1 MCLLRPLLYLLLAA
15 LSAGSAMAGDA
26 DSQNPPALSL
36 KNGLVADSGGV
47 KNSVADVLNY
57 ERSSQPPLRAN
68 SWKRKLRSREMAL
81 DANGDVCY
89 TMRSYQVKP
98 KERFEEGED
107 SGVSYSTCQLAS
119 SFRVRSADAES
130 DVKLK

>member
-1 MCLLRPLLYLLLAA
+1 MFPLRPLLYLLLAA

-26 DSQNPPALSL
+26 ESQNPLSL
-36 KNGLVADSGGV
+36 NNGLVADSGGV
-47 KNSVADVLNY
+47 KNSVADVLSY
-57 ERSSQPPLRAN
+57 ERSSQPPPRAN

-89 TMRSYQVKP
+89 TMRSYKVKP
-98 KERFEEGED
+98 KERFDEGED

-130 DVKLK
+130 EVKLK